1 MTLWASSVVELLH
14 YSRGFFNM
22 PTRQNLAG
30 HPTPLLYS
38 SITVNLHMS
47 TPWRPLTQPEQIT
60 DLAQASHE
68 QPVLIFKHST
78 TCSISAAAKSKIERQ
93 WADSGLSLPIYYLDL
108 LRFRPL
114 SAQIAEQFN
123 IRHESPQLLLIQG
136 GECRYD
142 ASHMGIRLNEVKA
155 AVNG

>member
-1 MTLWASSVVELLH
+1 
-14 YSRGFFNM
+14 
-22 PTRQNLAG
+22 
-30 HPTPLLYS
+30 
-38 SITVNLHMS
+38 MS
-47 TPWRPLTQPEQIT
+47 APWLPLTQPDQII

-93 WADSGLSLPIYYLDL
+93 WADSGLADVPLYYLDL

-123 IRHESPQLLLIQG
+123 VRHESPQLLLIRG
-136 GECRYD
+136 GQCRYD
-142 ASHMGIRLNEVKA
+142 ASHMGIRLNEVKSA
-155 AVNG
+155 LNA